1 MEKCVD
7 KLTVKKINIK
17 LCQNSLLSDLIN
29 TSRYPI
35 TDPTSKAYEGVIL
48 KTREK
53 LKETGCAQLSGFL
66 KDEEVTAM
74 CQEVDDRLNLAG
86 TTSVYQ
92 NVYLCHDNP
101 DLKIDHPIRQFQ
113 KRRNKFLCRDRIH
126 PQSSMIQLFL
136 DETFTQFIR
145 DSSGLENLFPFSDPI
160 SGMLVNIQHEG
171 DTFPWHFDTNEI
183 SISFALKNA
192 ASGGMFQY
200 APNIRSEDDPNY
212 NNVKAILK
220 GDQHQVI
227 EQKMIPGDLQ
237 IFWGRYSLHR
247 VTHVKSDDARY
258 SLIYGYAKVP
268 KLCNSKEVALATF
281 GRSYPEHQKEILR
294 A

>member
-1 MEKCVD
+1 MET
-7 KLTVKKINIK
+7 KLS
-17 LCQNSLLSDLIN
+17 QNSLLSDLIN
-29 TSRYPI
+29 TNRYPI
-35 TDPTSKAYEGVIL
+35 LDPTSKAYGDMIS
-48 KTREK
+48 KIHEK
-53 LKETGCAQLSGFL
+53 LKEAGCAQLSGFL
-66 KDEEVTAM
+66 KDEAVTTM
-74 CQEVDDRLNLAG
+74 CQEVDDRLNIAD
-86 TTSVYQ
+86 TTSAYQ
-92 NVYLCHDNP
+92 NAYLCDDNP
-101 DLKIDHPIRQFQ
+101 DLPTDHPIRQLQ

-126 PQSSMIQLFL
+126 PQSSMIQLFI

-145 DSSGLENLFPFSDPI
+145 DSLGLENLFPFSDPI

-183 SISFALKNA
+183 SISFSLKNA

-200 APNIRSEDDPNY
+200 APNIRSENDPSY

-220 GDQHQVI
+220 GDQHHVI

-247 VTHVKSDDARY
+247 VTHVRSDDAQY

-268 KLCNSKEVALATF
+268 RLCNSKEVALATF
-281 GRSYPEHQKEILR
+281 GRSYPEHEKEKLR
-294 A
+294 V